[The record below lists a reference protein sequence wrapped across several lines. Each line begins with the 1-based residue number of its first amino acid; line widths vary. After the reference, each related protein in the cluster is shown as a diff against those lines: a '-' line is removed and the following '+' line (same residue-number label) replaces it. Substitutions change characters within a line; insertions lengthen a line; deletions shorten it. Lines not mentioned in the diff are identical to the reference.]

1 MIEEQELRE
10 AKRARNFIWAAAENY
25 EFDPLFLAFAP
36 DGTADMYLNLII
48 GLTYKW
54 YDQEKIDD
62 FFNQLGGKDQELY
75 EGLLWIGLENALYQK
90 ERRTRSA
97 MEDLRREYALDNLN
111 RYRDHREYARIEQIR
126 NAHCRE
132 ILGQLSGLK
141 AEEQEILHAFSYTE
155 EMTTEEILEQTRE
168 NLWKYFSY
176 RPEKTVKK
184 EGVYFL
190 QKVAGAFHSVGKVS
204 ATYVRAK
211 NYKDKGAS
219 GDGKAGAMDRSKHYL
234 VQFSLKN
241 DPEEA
246 RKYVEACFGKSM
258 YPQAEQERIERK
270 ICVDK
275 HKNCHVLF
283 TKGNPPEASRK
294 KKPENYE
301 KLSVVYTLKKE
312 ESAEKNSIELEG
324 YSNITGKREK
334 REILEFQKEAA
345 YQYEKNKQY
354 YEKNCAIYQ
363 NSIRKLTEKLRICL
377 ETQDE
382 TFPEMATHGKIKPR
396 EVWKAVYLDNPRVFE
411 RKEEVEIPGFSVDI
425 LIDASSSR
433 KQMQEQIAAQAYVL
447 AKSLDACGIPAQIY
461 SYCSI
466 RGFTVMRIFK
476 NYEEEQAGNEVF
488 RYVAAGNNRDGLALR
503 AAGYLMERSKKSRR
517 ILLVLT
523 DASPMDDQNIGEGA
537 FYANKEYTDQPAV
550 EDTAREVQ
558 KLKQKGIQVIGIFMG
573 SAKAGETAR
582 EIFGRELVRIQ
593 NINDFAG
600 AVGRVLGEVIKSS
613 L

>member
-1 MIEEQELRE
+1 MEEIEERELRE

-25 EFDPLFLAFAP
+25 DFDPLFLAFAP
-36 DGTADMYLNLII
+36 DGTADLYLNLII

-90 ERRTRSA
+90 ERKTRSA
-97 MEDLRREYALDNLN
+97 MEELQREYALDNLN
-111 RYRDHREYARIEQIR
+111 RYRDHKEYARIEQIR

-132 ILGQLSGLK
+132 ILGQDCGVSR
-141 AEEQEILHAFSYTE
+141 EEEEILHAFSYTE
-155 EMTTEEILEQTRE
+155 EMTTDQILERTRE

-176 RPEKTVKK
+176 RPAKVPKK
-184 EGVYFL
+184 EGIYFL

-211 NYKDKGAS
+211 NYEDKDAS
-219 GDGKAGAMDRSKHYL
+219 SEKSAGITDRSKHYL
-234 VQFSLKN
+234 LQFSLKN

-246 RKYVEACFGKSM
+246 KRYVEACFGKSI
-258 YPQAEQERIERK
+258 YSRKEQEKIDRK
-270 ICVDK
+270 LCIDN

-283 TKGNPPEASRK
+283 TKGNSEEVVNRI
-294 KKPENYE
+294 ENNE
-301 KLSVVYTLKKE
+301 KLLEKYSAKKE
-312 ESAEKNSIELEG
+312 KGEEKRSTEPEEYLK
-324 YSNITGKREK
+324 TAGKREK
-334 REILEFQKEAA
+334 REILEFQKESAH
-345 YQYEKNKQY
+345 QYEKNKQY
-354 YEKNCAIYQ
+354 YEKNKEIYQ

-382 TFPEMATHGKIKPR
+382 TFPEKATHGKINPG

-466 RGFTVMRIFK
+466 RGYTVMRIFK
-476 NYEEEQAGNEVF
+476 SYEEEQDDRELF

-503 AAGYLMERSKKSRR
+503 AAGYLMEASRKLGK

-537 FYANKEYTDQPAV
+537 FYTNKEYTDQSAV

-558 KLKQKGIQVIGIFMG
+558 KLKQRGIQVIGIFMG
-573 SAKAGETAR
+573 SIKSAETAA
-582 EIFGRELVRIQ
+582 EIFGRGFVQIH

-600 AVGRVLGEVIKSS
+600 AVGRVLSEVIKQR
-613 L
+613 

>member
-1 MIEEQELRE
+1 MIEEEELRE
-10 AKRARNFIWAAAENY
+10 AKRAHNFIWAAAENY
-25 EFDPLFLAFAP
+25 DFDPLFLAFAP

-62 FFNQLGGKDQELY
+62 FFNQLSGKNQELY
-75 EGLLWIGLENALYQK
+75 VGLLWIGLENALYQK
-90 ERRTRSA
+90 ERKTRSA

-111 RYRDHREYARIEQIR
+111 RYRDHKEYARIEQIR

-141 AEEQEILHAFSYTE
+141 AEEEEILHAFSYTE

-176 RPEKTVKK
+176 RPAKNVKK

-211 NYKDKGAS
+211 NYEDKS
-219 GDGKAGAMDRSKHYL
+219 TGDDEKAGAMDRSKHYL

-258 YPQAEQERIERK
+258 YPQAEQEKIERK

-283 TKGNPPEASRK
+283 TKGNSPEISRK
-294 KKPENYE
+294 KKPEN
-301 KLSVVYTLKKE
+301 E
-312 ESAEKNSIELEG
+312 EPL
-324 YSNITGKREK
+324 NITGKREK

-354 YEKNCAIYQ
+354 YEKNHAIYQ
-363 NSIRKLTEKLRICL
+363 NSVRKLTEKLRICL

-382 TFPEMATHGKIKPR
+382 TFPEMATHGKINPR

-447 AKSLDACGIPAQIY
+447 AKSLDACSIPAQIY

-476 NYEEEQAGNEVF
+476 NYEEEQAGNELF
-488 RYVAAGNNRDGLALR
+488 GYVTAGNNRDGLALR
-503 AAGYLMERSKKSRR
+503 AAGHLMEASKKSKR

-523 DASPMDDQNIGEGA
+523 DASPMDDQNIGEGG

-600 AVGRVLGEVIKSS
+600 AVGRVLGT
-613 L
+613 